1 MEYESFRSRA
11 LKEPED
17 SREMIDLIAFMETA
31 RNELVRDLWERVQ
44 DSLKRLSY
52 LLDVHSFSAN
62 EMETN
67 RTTLMWPSKLNP
79 VFERN
84 EQVLCKVYLKEIY
97 FKTPY
102 LLCSL
107 DCGVVKD
114 QR

>member
-11 LKEPED
+11 LKEPDD
-17 SREMIDLIAFMETA
+17 SREMIDLIAFMEMA

-62 EMETN
+62 DMETN

-79 VFERN
+79 VFEQN
-84 EQVLCKVYLKEIY
+84 EQVNAKYTYLKIIY
-97 FKTPY
+97 
-102 LLCSL
+102 
-107 DCGVVKD
+107 
-114 QR
+114 